1 MNLFHLTR
9 FNVKRAITLM
19 LFPLSTAIMPAYAE
33 EHVEGRLFFQV
44 RITDM
49 QCQLDYDKYTLI
61 DTRNYVDSPAN
72 TTFGYGIDAGTIF
85 KIGENSV
92 SLIVEPVIPPVT
104 PSYEDRYCEIK
115 LMVGVNKGG
124 KQQTFE
130 LPFNV
135 AFDKDG
141 NPYSLDKGEMDFPN
155 PEVDPKNEITIH
167 YKESDNKAIE
177 TIVLTKSFTVDF
189 KD

>member
-1 MNLFHLTR
+1 MTTPFFKLKHAIKTILLVTPLLF
-9 FNVKRAITLM
+9 LM
-19 LFPLSTAIMPAYAE
+19 PVFAD
-33 EHVEGRLFFQV
+33 EHVKGRLFFQV

-61 DTRNYVDSPAN
+61 DTRNYVESPAN

-85 KIGENSV
+85 KMGENTIA
-92 SLIVEPVIPPVT
+92 LIVEPVIPPVT
-104 PSYEDRYCEIK
+104 PSYEDRYCEIN

-130 LPFNV
+130 IPFNV

-141 NPYSLDKGEMDFPN
+141 NPYSLDKGEIDFPN

-167 YKESDNKAIE
+167 YKDDNNKTIES
-177 TIVLTKSFTVDF
+177 IVLTKSFTVDF